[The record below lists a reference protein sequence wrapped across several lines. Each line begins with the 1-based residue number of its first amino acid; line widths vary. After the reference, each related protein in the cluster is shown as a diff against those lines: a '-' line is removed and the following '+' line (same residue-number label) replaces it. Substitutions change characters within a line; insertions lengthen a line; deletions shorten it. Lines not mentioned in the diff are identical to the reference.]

1 MRVSE
6 GTHVSAAMEGGAPLS
21 VLSSSGGAVPPAIA
35 AGVAGGRSIMSAQ
48 MQGYETSSAFAEGTN
63 PAINNGVTDAAPEM
77 TGPSVSEPQLDSL
90 EFSV

>member
-35 AGVAGGRSIMSAQ
+35 AGVAGMSAQ
-48 MQGYETSSAFAEGTN
+48 MQGYETSSAFAQGTN
-63 PAINNGVTDAAPEM
+63 PAINNGVEAAPEM
-77 TGPSVSEPQLDSL
+77 TGPSVSEPKLDSL

>member
-35 AGVAGGRSIMSAQ
+35 AGVAGMSAQ